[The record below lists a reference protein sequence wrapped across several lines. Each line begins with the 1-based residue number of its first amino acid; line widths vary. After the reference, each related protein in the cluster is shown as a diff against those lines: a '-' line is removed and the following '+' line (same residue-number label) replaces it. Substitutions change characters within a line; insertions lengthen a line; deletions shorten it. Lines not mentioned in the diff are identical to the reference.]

1 MKYTRYSS
9 VLSILLLT
17 SGASAFSA
25 SASDCELAS
34 EAQQAMEALQAA
46 DSSLTNYLISAAGFV
61 VFHGIGKG
69 GLIFGG
75 EHGKGIVY
83 ENGNPIG
90 KATLTEINVGPQLGG
105 ESFSEVIF
113 FQTTEA
119 LTKFKQ
125 RNFNMSAELTAVAA
139 TEGAAL
145 NTNYSDGVMVFTLP
159 RNGLMLQATIG
170 GQKFKYKPFN

>member
-9 VLSILLLT
+9 VLSIVLLT

-34 EAQQAMEALQAA
+34 EAQQAMEAFQAA
-46 DSSLTNYLISAAGFV
+46 DSSLTNQITSAAGFV
-61 VFHGIGKG
+61 VFPGVGKG

-75 EHGKGIVY
+75 EHGKGVVY
-83 ENGNPIG
+83 ENGNPVG
-90 KATLTEINVGPQLGG
+90 KATLTEINVGPQIGG
-105 ESFSEVIF
+105 ESFYEVIF
-113 FQTTEA
+113 FQTAEA

-125 RNFNMSAELTAVAA
+125 GNFNMSAELIAVAA

-145 NTNYSDGVMVFTLP
+145 NTNYRDGVMVFTLP